1 MSMRISLSFKR
12 AFRKIE
18 SILALLMLGRD
29 AGVYYV
35 YQVGAFLLERSLAR
49 LNLPPTHSTFN
60 IIPQLVRLNSISSH
74 EINYM

>member
-1 MSMRISLSFKR
+1 MSIRISLSFKR

-35 YQVGAFLLERSLAR
+35 YRVGAFLLVRSAR
-49 LNLPPTHSTFN
+49 LNLPLTHSTFN
-60 IIPQLVRLNSISSH
+60 IIPQLVRWNSINSH
-74 EINYM
+74 GVNYT